1 MAASLPRVLR
11 AEPCHATT
19 TPRRTQHH
27 RALMASNAETNIAK
41 ALELKAQG
49 NEAFKAA
56 DYKQAMVH
64 YHQVARH
71 ATVPK
76 HARKQLTPAS
86 RQRDSR
92 AHAPVAA
99 PPTCRIATR
108 APCRPCATT
117 HQHARR
123 SGLLRRLEPTPVG
136 CAPTRVRAWC
146 VQIYMYVHGFS
157 EGSGAGGGQS
167 MPGQT
172 TKPVIT
178 HPSPVVRPSFTRRS
192 PVVHSSFTRRSLL
205 LHPPFRWA
213 RRRWRRS
220 RSSRWSTSPTCP
232 CVT

>member
-1 MAASLPRVLR
+1 
-11 AEPCHATT
+11 
-19 TPRRTQHH
+19 
-27 RALMASNAETNIAK
+27 MASNAETNIAK

-192 PVVHSSFTRRSLL
+192 LVVHSSFTRPSGGPGDDGADQGAQGGPLL
-205 LHPPFRWA
+205 QPVHVSHEAWQRAEGA
-213 RRRWRRS
+213 RQLEQGPGHR
-220 RSSRWSTSPTCP
+220 
-232 CVT
+232 